1 MAEEIRITKKG
12 SQKADDGHRYLTVRM
27 PMELIQGLDDLA
39 SETGRSRNELINILL
54 TKALKIVKVEG

>member
-12 SQKADDGHRYLTVRM
+12 SQKGDDGHRYLTVRM
-27 PMELIQGLDDLA
+27 PVELIQTLDELA

-54 TKALKIVKVEG
+54 SKAVKIVKIEE